1 MDLPL
6 ACHLTPL
13 LGHRSSLA
21 GGPVFRV
28 HYGGLLAYYD
38 VMITSGPLEGTNK
51 TIKSMKRQ
59 AYGFRDKEFSKL

>member
-1 MDLPL
+1 
-6 ACHLTPL
+6 
-13 LGHRSSLA
+13 LA